1 MTNQRPAKH
10 AVIACHPAVDSFTMS
25 VGTRYRETVE
35 ALRHQVVI
43 RDLYRMDFDPVL
55 KEDERPTSASH
66 VLADDVAEE
75 RELLAG
81 TDVFVLVYPIWF
93 GSPPALIKGYID
105 RVLGAGFPYG
115 AVRDRRFHPLMAGK
129 RLVSFTSSGTTRA
142 WLEEQGALG
151 SLRNLYDNYM
161 RNAFSLEATEHIH
174 FDAITEG
181 LKKTFVDQN
190 LFQVEEAARLIC
202 SRFVHN
208 RPDSSQ
214 PRIKDLAD
222 RLS

>member
-10 AVIACHPAVDSFTMS
+10 AVIVCHPAVASFTMS
-25 VGTRYRETVE
+25 VATRYRETVE

-43 RDLYRMDFDPVL
+43 RDLYQMDFDPVL
-55 KEDERPTSASH
+55 KEDERPTSPSH

-75 RELLAG
+75 LELLAG

-142 WLEEQGALG
+142 WLEEQGAWR
-151 SLRNLYDNYM
+151 SLRTLYDDYM
-161 RNAFSLEATEHIH
+161 RNAFSLDATEHIH
-174 FDAITEG
+174 FDAIAEG
-181 LKKTFVDQN
+181 LKKTVVDQN
-190 LFQVEEAARLIC
+190 LFQVEAAARLIC
-202 SRFVHN
+202 SRFVYN
-208 RPDSSQ
+208 RPVLSQ
-214 PRIKDLAD
+214 SAPKIAPAI
-222 RLS
+222 

>member
-1 MTNQRPAKH
+1 
-10 AVIACHPAVDSFTMS
+10 
-25 VGTRYRETVE
+25 
-35 ALRHQVVI
+35 
-43 RDLYRMDFDPVL
+43 
-55 KEDERPTSASH
+55 
-66 VLADDVAEE
+66 VAEE
-75 RELLAG
+75 LELLAG

-151 SLRNLYDNYM
+151 SLRTLYDNYL

-181 LKKTFVDQN
+181 LKKSFVDQN
-190 LFQVEEAARLIC
+190 LFQVGETARLIC
-202 SRFVHN
+202 SRFVRS
-208 RPDSSQ
+208 RPDPAQ
-214 PRIKDLAD
+214 PVSKIAPAV
-222 RLS
+222 